1 MLLHTSPFNP
11 DPPPMPR
18 NSQPDRLRRQCLLS
32 GLSGALLLATGCS
45 QPAQP
50 KAHTLAKEAT
60 LLCLGDSL
68 TFGFGAVAGASYP
81 ARLEQLSGHVTQN
94 GGVNGDT
101 AEGALARLP
110 ALLEANTPGL
120 VLVSIGGNDF
130 LHRLPLER
138 TRAALI
144 QLVQTAQSSTQ
155 VVLIAEPQPTLMAA
169 ATGSLKDHPV
179 YAEVA
184 SETGAPLFE
193 RGWSYVLSRPEL
205 RSDQIHANAQ
215 GYGVF
220 AQRLGGWLRDRKLV
234 AG

>member
-1 MLLHTSPFNP
+1 MHNHPQTNLF
-11 DPPPMPR
+11 
-18 NSQPDRLRRQCLLS
+18 RRHCLLS
-32 GLSGALLLATGCS
+32 SLSGALLLATGCS
-45 QPAQP
+45 RSAQP
-50 KAHTLAKEAT
+50 TTQTLARDAT

-68 TFGFGAVAGASYP
+68 TFGFGAAAGASYP

-94 GGVNGDT
+94 AGVNGDT

-110 ALLEANTPGL
+110 GLLQANTPGL

-130 LHRLPLER
+130 LRRLPLER

-144 QLVQTAQSSTQ
+144 ELVKTAQGRAQ
-155 VVLIAEPQPTLMAA
+155 VVLIAQPEPTPMAA
-169 ATGSLKDHPV
+169 AMGALKDHPV

-184 SETGAPLFE
+184 GDTGAPLFE
-193 RGWSYVLSRPEL
+193 GGWSYVLSRAEL

-220 AQRLGGWLRDRKLV
+220 AERLADWLQGKKLV